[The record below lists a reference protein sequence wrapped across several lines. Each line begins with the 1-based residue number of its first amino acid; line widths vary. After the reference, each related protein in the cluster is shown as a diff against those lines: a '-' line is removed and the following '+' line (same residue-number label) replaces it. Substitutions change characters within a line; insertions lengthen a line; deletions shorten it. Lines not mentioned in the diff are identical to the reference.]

1 MKIAIALLVLLSAI
15 FLFYGRNLL
24 KFPSSPSSYDVIV
37 VGSGLAG
44 LSAALE
50 CYNQNASVLL
60 IEKESYMG
68 GNSMKA
74 TSGINLLFTMAQYE
88 NNVHDS
94 KESFISDTMISS
106 KNLSIPKL
114 VDLLAQGAIESI
126 EFLEKYGL
134 ELNSL
139 SILGGHSFART
150 HRPKDKPVGATMT
163 SILSKYI
170 LQSTKIEV
178 RLNTTAVELI
188 KDEDEII
195 RGIKIMK
202 DKDPNTLTEIK
213 AKAIILATGGF
224 GHDFSENSLIK
235 EFNPELLDF
244 PTTNGPQAEGL
255 GLKMARKIGAGLLHM
270 EHIQLHPTGFVD
282 PNDRF
287 SKKKFLAPELMRGI
301 GGILLNDKGERFCNE
316 LGTRDYVTEKILEK
330 GDKTENQTE
339 VFLVIPEEGRVEYGK
354 NFDFYVYKGFLSLY
368 KNWEDL
374 GNSLLINID
383 GIKNTLEKYEM
394 AQKNGKDE
402 FGKTIFSKGFHFE
415 KGVYVGKVTPSIHYT
430 MGGLKMNE
438 RGSITKEN
446 GEIIPRLYGAGE
458 VTGGVHGGNRL
469 GGNSLLECV
478 VFGRIAAKSA
488 INDIKSP

>member
-354 NFDFYVYKGFLSLY
+354 
-368 KNWEDL
+368 
-374 GNSLLINID
+374 
-383 GIKNTLEKYEM
+383 IKESHDK
-394 AQKNGKDE
+394 
-402 FGKTIFSKGFHFE
+402 
-415 KGVYVGKVTPSIHYT
+415 P
-430 MGGLKMNE
+430 
-438 RGSITKEN
+438 
-446 GEIIPRLYGAGE
+446 
-458 VTGGVHGGNRL
+458 
-469 GGNSLLECV
+469 
-478 VFGRIAAKSA
+478 
-488 INDIKSP
+488 